1 MVKPKGTIGSTKMK
15 IIAVIHHNCSN
26 NMDTHGYTIWQTLK
40 TSFYV
45 YLDDNDVRNV
55 YHHLKGL
62 CKLGYLEKRDPD
74 TRVRCCYNITEKGM
88 LLAGRYEPY
97 LRVLDRMSL

>member
-15 IIAVIHHNCSN
+15 IMAVIHCNCSN

-40 TSFYV
+40 NSFHV

-62 CKLGYLEKRDPD
+62 SELGYLGRREPD
-74 TRVRCCYNITEKGM
+74 STVKCCYDITEKGM
-88 LLAGRYEPY
+88 QLALRYEPY
-97 LRVLDRMSL
+97 LKVLDRASL

>member
-15 IIAVIHHNCSN
+15 IIAIIHFNCNN

-40 TSFYV
+40 SSFHV

-62 CKLGYLEKRDPD
+62 CNLGYLERREPVVNVK
-74 TRVRCCYNITEKGM
+74 CCYDITEKGIQ
-88 LLAGRYEPY
+88 LVSRYEPY
-97 LRVLDRMSL
+97 LRVLNRLSV